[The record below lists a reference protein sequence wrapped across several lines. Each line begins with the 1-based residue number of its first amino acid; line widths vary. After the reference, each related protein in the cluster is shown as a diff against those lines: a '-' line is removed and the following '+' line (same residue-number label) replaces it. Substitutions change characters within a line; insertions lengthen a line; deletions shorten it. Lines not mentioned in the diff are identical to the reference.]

1 MEPKFQDTEKILN
14 MRYPE
19 PPWSERDLMIVELL
33 ENERLIKEYTLKLAE
48 CTHEEDILSSY
59 IVFGYLL
66 KRGAKYYASAIEG
79 WKFRNQILREQ
90 LGIAAE

>member
-1 MEPKFQDTEKILN
+1 MEPKFQDTGKILN
-14 MRYPE
+14 MEYPE

-33 ENERLIKEYTLKLAE
+33 EHERLIEEYSLKLAE
-48 CTHEEDILSSY
+48 CTSEEDILSSR

-66 KRGAKYYASAIEG
+66 KRGAKYYASTIEA

-90 LGIAAE
+90 LGITAE

>member
-14 MRYPE
+14 MKYPE

-48 CTHEEDILSSY
+48 CTHEKDILSPISG
-59 IVFGYLL
+59 VLR
-66 KRGAKYYASAIEG
+66 KRGAKYYASAIEVL
-79 WKFRNQILREQ
+79 KFRNQILREE